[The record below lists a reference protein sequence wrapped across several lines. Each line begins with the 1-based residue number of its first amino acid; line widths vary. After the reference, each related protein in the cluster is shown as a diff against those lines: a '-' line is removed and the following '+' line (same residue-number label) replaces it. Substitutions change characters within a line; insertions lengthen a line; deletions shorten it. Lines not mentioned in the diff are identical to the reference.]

1 MTTVLLVVLVLLD
14 LALISVV
21 FMQRR
26 RGRDAR
32 LELVEELTEERRLL
46 TELRS
51 SVHEELEAAHG
62 KARET
67 LAIATRL
74 AAEAEHE
81 VKHGG
86 SAIALEMEAV
96 ATQVAARF
104 EEPVKELTRKQAA
117 VEALLRRVEQE
128 KSTVARLL
136 ARGEK
141 LVKFFDERVPYEEVL
156 EEIKDKK
163 YADARALLARGKAP
177 ASVASELGLNESE
190 VRLIAGLG

>member
-1 MTTVLLVVLVLLD
+1 MTTLLLVTLVLLD
-14 LALISVV
+14 VALLGAV
-21 FMQRR
+21 FVQRR

-46 TELRS
+46 QELRT
-51 SVHEELEAAHG
+51 SVHEELAAAQG

-67 LAIATRL
+67 LSVATRL

-86 SAIALEMEAV
+86 SAIAQEMEAV
-96 ATQVAARF
+96 AAQMAARL
-104 EEPVKELTRKQAA
+104 EEPMKELSRKQAA
-117 VEALLRRVEQE
+117 VESLLRKIEAE

-163 YADARALLARGKAP
+163 YADARALLARGKTP
-177 ASVASELGLNESE
+177 STVASELGLNESE